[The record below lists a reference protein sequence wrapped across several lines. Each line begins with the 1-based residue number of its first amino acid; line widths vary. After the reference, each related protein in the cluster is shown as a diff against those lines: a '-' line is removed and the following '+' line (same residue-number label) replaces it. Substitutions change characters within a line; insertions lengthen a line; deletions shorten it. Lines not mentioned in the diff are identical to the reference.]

1 MIKEKHGAV
10 VGMVVLN
17 AERKICSMM
26 LTSFTM
32 RTTKRLVNYYKV
44 VILVDLQLIPSWRT
58 ILPKFST
65 YDETETVRHVF
76 LFKGSIMRRK
86 N

>member
-1 MIKEKHGAV
+1 MLNVIEGKYGAV

-17 AERKICSMM
+17 AQNKIYSMM
-26 LTSFTM
+26 LTSFTT
-32 RTTKRLVNYYKV
+32 RTTKRLVYWYKV

-65 YDETETVRHVF
+65 YDETE
-76 LFKGSIMRRK
+76 
-86 N
+86 